1 MIADRG
7 QLNRRGG
14 KFNYNGCW
22 RWFLPPDFSRWRH
35 GFASHNSRFATTRV
49 RNRRRG
55 KTVRGFVL
63 SLHRLLSCA
72 IVLGITLIG
81 GTLTAHGQD
90 EPEKARG
97 PELGDV
103 DVQHLRV
110 GIVVTAD
117 KGLCRGIVGTT
128 PIPINWPEQ
137 EVQVID
143 EEISPFVDRV
153 SYRDLGGTVKQ
164 MVVTIRQLPR
174 GSEARAVLTLEIR
187 RRALLAPDD
196 TSDLIVASRRDLD
209 RDVSTYLTPSK
220 GIESTNRRIKDLASE
235 VVAGKEGAW
244 QQVEAIYDYVREN
257 VEYREG
263 SFKGAL
269 RALKDGYGDCEEL
282 SSLFIA
288 MCRAEDI
295 PARTVWVPGHCYP
308 EFYLQDAEGNG
319 GWFPCQ
325 AAGTR
330 SFGGMH
336 ETRPILQKGDNF
348 RDKERPREAQRYVSE
363 YLTGAGG
370 KPKVEFIRESVAVD

>member
-1 MIADRG
+1 MLLAAD
-7 QLNRRGG
+7 
-14 KFNYNGCW
+14 
-22 RWFLPPDFSRWRH
+22 SSHARH
-35 GFASHNSRFATTRV
+35 GFVAQNAVRHGSGPETVLWQNTSR
-49 RNRRRG
+49 
-55 KTVRGFVL
+55 FVL
-63 SLHRLLSCA
+63 SLHRLIFFA
-72 IVLGITLIG
+72 IVYGFVSLCSTLSAF
-81 GTLTAHGQD
+81 TQDTA
-90 EPEKARG
+90 ENSVG
-97 PELGDV
+97 PKLGDV

-117 KGLCRGIVGTT
+117 TGLCRGIVGTT

-137 EVQVID
+137 EVQIID
-143 EEISPFVDRV
+143 EETSPFVDRV

-174 GSEARAVLTLEIR
+174 GSEARAVQTLEVR
-187 RRALLAPDD
+187 RRALLPPDD
-196 TSDLIVASRRDLD
+196 TSKFVVASRRDLD
-209 RDVSTYLTPSK
+209 RDVSMYLTPSK

-235 VVAGKEGAW
+235 VVEGKEGAW
-244 QQVEAIYDYVREN
+244 ERVEAIYDYVREN
-257 VEYREG
+257 VEYRNG
-263 SFKGAL
+263 PFKGAL

-319 GWFPCQ
+319 AWFPCQ

-330 SFGGMH
+330 EFGGMH

-370 KPKVEFIRESVAVD
+370 KPKVEFIRETVAVN